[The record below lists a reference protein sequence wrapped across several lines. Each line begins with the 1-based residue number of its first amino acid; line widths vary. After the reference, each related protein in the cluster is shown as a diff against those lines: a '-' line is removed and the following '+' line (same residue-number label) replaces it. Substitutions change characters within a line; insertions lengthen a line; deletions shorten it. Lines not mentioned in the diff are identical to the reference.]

1 MPTDGRFNQPSTG
14 AVATMKKFLIISVLI
29 ISSCSTTKYVEKPIY
44 VKCTIPEIQKTQ
56 KLTLKDDMS
65 YPERLQALLNYM
77 FELERENELLRKAQE
92 VCK

>member
-1 MPTDGRFNQPSTG
+1 
-14 AVATMKKFLIISVLI
+14 MKKFLVILVLI

-44 VKCTIPEIQKTQ
+44 VKCPIPEIQKTQ
-56 KLTLKDDMS
+56 KPVSKDDMS